1 MSPTF
6 YDPNLFPLH
15 PAPPGGGPD
24 RLHVL
29 HISTACPPACLEA
42 VQSTLARVGG
52 QVRAFNLR
60 PVGQRFEAVLRLG
73 DLPDT
78 AAERAAEMIAAWPQA
93 GQVSLE
99 HQLVRG

>member
-1 MSPTF
+1 MTLSLH
-6 YDPNLFPLH
+6 DPHPFPLH
-15 PAPPGGGPD
+15 PAPEGRPD

-29 HISTACPPACLEA
+29 HISTASPPACLEA

-60 PVGQRFEAVLRLG
+60 PVGERYEAVLRLG
-73 DLPDT
+73 DLPDAT
-78 AAERAAEMIAAWPQA
+78 AERVAEMIAAWPQA